1 MKRSVD
7 QILRIEVPLLVQLA
21 ERQMTLGAVLDLTP
35 GSIIEL
41 PKTAEEELEILINN
55 KVIGTGNAV
64 KVGENFGIRVTF
76 IGDLAD
82 RIAAMAPQPSQS
94 NGEGDSDKA
103 ATDDEPKARLAG

>member
-35 GSIIEL
+35 GTIIEL
-41 PKTAEEELEILINN
+41 PKTAEEELEILVNN
-55 KVIGTGNAV
+55 KVIGTGSAV

-82 RIAAMAPQPSQS
+82 RIAAMAPESSQTKD
-94 NGEGDSDKA
+94 DSDDDA
-103 ATDDEPKARLAG
+103 SDEPKARLAG

>member
-64 KVGENFGIRVTF
+64 KVGENFGIRVSF

-82 RIAAMAPQPSQS
+82 RIAALAPPA
-94 NGEGDSDKA
+94 EESDLNESEPADQTSA
-103 ATDDEPKARLAG
+103 AKARKAG

>member
-21 ERQMTLGAVLDLTP
+21 ERQMTLGQVLELTP
-35 GSIIEL
+35 GTIIEL
-41 PKTAEEELEILINN
+41 PKTAEEELEILVNN
-55 KVIGTGNAV
+55 KVIGAGSAV

-82 RIAAMAPQPSQS
+82 RIAAMAPEPSQTKNDNDDEAS
-94 NGEGDSDKA
+94 
-103 ATDDEPKARLAG
+103 DEPKARLAG

>member
-64 KVGENFGIRVTF
+64 KVGENFGIRVSY
-76 IGDLAD
+76 IGNLAD
-82 RIAAMAPQPSQS
+82 RIAALAPTAEQS
-94 NGEGDSDKA
+94 DQSESAQRDEIA
-103 ATDDEPKARLAG
+103 AAKARKAG

>member
-21 ERQMTLGAVLDLTP
+21 ERQLTLGEVLELTP
-35 GSIIEL
+35 GAIIEL

-55 KVIGTGNAV
+55 KVIGTGHAV
-64 KVGENFGIRVTF
+64 KVGENFGIRVSY

-82 RIAAMAPQPSQS
+82 RISAMAPKQDQAEP
-94 NGEGDSDKA
+94 ETETDA
-103 ATDDEPKARLAG
+103 ADDQAETEARLAG

>member
-21 ERQMTLGAVLDLTP
+21 ERQMTLGEVLELTP
-35 GSIIEL
+35 GAIIEL

-64 KVGENFGIRVTF
+64 KVGENFGIRVSF

-82 RIAAMAPQPSQS
+82 RISAMAPKQPEAEQA
-94 NGEGDSDKA
+94 EPEEAAEEAEPEARKA
-103 ATDDEPKARLAG
+103 G

>member
-21 ERQMTLGAVLDLTP
+21 ERQMTLGQILELTP
-35 GSIIEL
+35 GTIIEL

-55 KVIGTGNAV
+55 KVIGTGSAV
-64 KVGENFGIRVTF
+64 KVGENFGIRVRF

-82 RIAAMAPQPSQS
+82 RIAAMAGKAGAS
-94 NGEGDSDKA
+94 GESDEDAEA
-103 ATDDEPKARLAG
+103 AALAEAMLAGQL